1 MSEFFTR
8 PPDIPEEE
16 LNAPRIIPPE
26 TALTRTVATVLM
38 MIWAW
43 WWWNG
48 YADGAYWVIP
58 AVFLLAAGEVSP
70 HWFRPVAFLWW
81 PLSFIV
87 RPITQLILMVTRAVI
102 PESYRRRRQVLKPLS
117 FKEINEAL
125 DEALDE
131 KERREREEK
140 QREEN
145 RRDGD

>member
-16 LNAPRIIPPE
+16 LNAPRIVPPE

-38 MIWAW
+38 LIWVW

-48 YADGAYWVIP
+48 YADGAYWVVP
-58 AVFLLAAGEVSP
+58 AVAILALGETSP

-81 PLSFIV
+81 PLSFVV
-87 RPITQLILMVTRAVI
+87 RPITYVVLSVTRAVI

-117 FKEINEAL
+117 FKQINDAL
-125 DEALDE
+125 DEAREE
-131 KERREREEK
+131 KERREKDGTEK
-140 QREEN
+140 
-145 RRDGD
+145 RDGE